1 MTTPIT
7 KLDGVSELVAEQLAR
22 LNIYTI
28 EDLLFHLPLRYEDRT
43 QIKPLSELKVG
54 EHVLI
59 EGVIQT
65 TQLKISR
72 KRSLVC
78 ILSDGNNTITLR
90 FFNVY
95 PGLQDK
101 FKPGIRL
108 CCFGE
113 VRQAYHGLELVHPQY
128 EEIDSNSNSLQ
139 EKHLTAIY
147 RSNSHLNQSLFHTL
161 INQIFNSEKIVD
173 YIPSKLLNQFNL
185 LPLKDA
191 LHILHHP
198 SSDISIQELQSG
210 EHPAIQRIAF
220 EELLAHHLS
229 LYRLRKANRSHKAP
243 NLTNGGKLAKTF
255 LSKLAFKLTAAQEKV
270 WQEIA
275 TDLCA
280 AYPMQRLL
288 QGDVGSGKTV
298 VAALSALQAIESG
311 YQVAIMAPTELLSE
325 QHKRIFSE
333 WFLPLDIKVTWLT
346 GNLTK
351 KKREQALELISSGKA
366 SLVVGTH
373 ALFQKQ
379 VEFAKLGLIIV
390 DEQHRF
396 GVHQRLAL
404 RNKGSA
410 KGIYPHQLIMTATP
424 IPRTLAMTAYA
435 DLETS
440 VIDELPPGRNP
451 IKTVIIPNTR
461 RDEVVARIK
470 QVCQHEGRQAYWVCT
485 LIEESESRQ
494 CQAASE
500 TAAQLEAVLPD
511 LNIGLVHGRMKA
523 KQKENVMAAFQA
535 QELQLLVAT
544 TVIEVGVDVP
554 NASLMIIENPERLGL
569 AQLHQLRGRVGRDML
584 QSYCVLLY
592 QLPLSEVAKSRLTI
606 IRDNND
612 GFLIAQHDLD
622 LRGPGD
628 VLGTRQKG
636 LMNLRVADLQR
647 DQALLVDI
655 LKLGK
660 LLFQEYPDN
669 CQALIGR
676 WIKESLHYGE
686 V

>member
-1 MTTPIT
+1 MTTPVT

-22 LNIYTI
+22 LNIYTV

-43 QIKPLSELKVG
+43 QIKPLNELKVG

-78 ILSDGNNTITLR
+78 ILSDGDNTITLR

-113 VRQAYHGLELVHPQY
+113 VRQAYHGLEIVHPQY
-128 EEIDSNSNSLQ
+128 DQIDSNSNSLQ

-161 INQIFNSEKIVD
+161 INQIFNSEKVVD

-191 LHILHHP
+191 LQILHHP
-198 SSDISIQELQSG
+198 SSDICIEELQTG
-210 EHPAIQRIAF
+210 QHPAIQRIAF

-243 NLTNGGKLAKTF
+243 NLTNSGKLAKTF

-270 WQEIA
+270 SQEIA

-280 AYPMQRLL
+280 TYPMQRLL

-298 VAALSALQAIESG
+298 VAAYCALQAIESG
-311 YQVAIMAPTELLSE
+311 YQVAVMAPTELLSE

-333 WFLPLDIKVTWLT
+333 WFLPLDITVTWLT

-351 KKREQALELISSGKA
+351 KKREQTLELISSGKA

-404 RNKGSA
+404 RNKGSV

-461 RDEVVARIK
+461 RDEIVARIK
-470 QVCQHEGRQAYWVCT
+470 HVCQHEGRQAYWVCT

-500 TAAQLEAVLPD
+500 TAAQLEAALPD

-523 KQKENVMAAFQA
+523 KAKEQVMAAFQA
-535 QELQLLVAT
+535 QQIQLLVAT

-592 QLPLSEVAKSRLTI
+592 QLPLSEVAKSRLAI

-660 LLFQEYPDN
+660 LLFEEYPDN
-669 CQALIGR
+669 YQALIGR